1 MHKLINEKGCLA
13 AGEEWLEGNLL
24 VVAGIA
30 VGIAF
35 LQVICVALC
44 CFIFFNSIQ
53 YEIEMMFLCSD
64 LGDLLRAEP
73 TGGHIRADGQVG
85 LTARDP
91 RHRLDRTGSAH
102 AGTERERE
110 MSFIANV
117 KNNYNKKWLKQLKGR
132 LQTYCHVSKK
142 SPLLQHRQQE

>member
-35 LQVICVALC
+35 LQVICVFYCLLY
-44 CFIFFNSIQ
+44 FFNSIR
-53 YEIEMMFLCSD
+53 YEIEIMFLCSD
-64 LGDLLRAEP
+64 PGDLFRAEP
-73 TGGHIRADGQVG
+73 KGGHIRADGQVG

-91 RHRLDRTGSAH
+91 RHRLDCTGSLH
-102 AGTERERE
+102 AGTAVIPNILSITCVFSAIIFE
-110 MSFIANV
+110 
-117 KNNYNKKWLKQLKGR
+117 
-132 LQTYCHVSKK
+132 CD
-142 SPLLQHRQQE
+142 